1 MQNAS
6 EIHTTHLFVD
16 GQMPRLFD
24 KDADG
29 SSRVEWKPPLS

>member
-1 MQNAS
+1 M
-6 EIHTTHLFVD
+6 HLFAD

-29 SSRVEWKPPLS
+29 SGTNPPLKSLQILRNVPSLI